1 MNEQG
6 AHSRKVSCR
15 QALSER
21 AGRVTAEA
29 KVLLSG
35 PIVRNAASL
44 YGSTVTTSVLG
55 FFYWFV
61 AARMASASAVG
72 IAAAIQSASQFVA
85 IYCVLGLSTL
95 LISELAVDRTHARS
109 LILTAVTGAATVG
122 FVVAVFGGL
131 VLAAVSR
138 TLHDGLTIP
147 VGLVVFALLGAMTTM
162 LIILDDSC
170 VGLFRADLQF
180 RRNAVFAVAKLL
192 VLPLII
198 IAWPSKA
205 GTELEVAWL
214 LGLAISIVT
223 VGIALRGV
231 TEGESARLNFHR
243 IIEKRR
249 LMAGHH
255 SLNVSIQSPRL
266 LIPVVVATVV
276 GAQANAAY
284 TAAFLVVSF
293 VNIIPQH
300 LSTVLFALAPGDE
313 VSLHREVRKT
323 MRIVLILA
331 LVSAPF
337 FAIFSEP
344 ILSVFGP
351 KYVAAAT
358 ALAVLGLTTYPMGI
372 KAHYVAI
379 SRSRGEMQAAASRSM
394 IGAFLEIGLATLG
407 AVVHG
412 ITGVAVGYLVA
423 VVLESFLFG
432 PVVFGVLRGS
442 PELAGPSA
450 EDAEMTPSAESH
462 DGADGTGQARDDSDG
477 DAT

>member
-1 MNEQG
+1 MSGPG
-6 AHSRKVSCR
+6 AHSRKVSYR
-15 QALSER
+15 QLLSGGI
-21 AGRVTAEA
+21 AQVTAEA
-29 KVLLSG
+29 RMLLSG

-55 FFYWFV
+55 FVYWFV
-61 AARMASASAVG
+61 AARMATASAVG
-72 IAAAIQSASQFVA
+72 IPAAIQSASQFVA

-109 LILTAVTGAATVG
+109 LIMTAVTGAATFG
-122 FVVAVFGGL
+122 FLVAVVGGL
-131 VLAAVSR
+131 ALSAFSR
-138 TLHDGLTIP
+138 TLHDGLTVP
-147 VGLVVFALLGAMTTM
+147 VGLLVFALLSAMTTM

-192 VLPLII
+192 VLPVII
-198 IAWPSKA
+198 IAWPSKS

-214 LGLAISIVT
+214 IGLGISIVT
-223 VGIALRGV
+223 VGIALRRV
-231 TEGESARLNFHR
+231 TEGGSSRLNFHR
-243 IIEKRR
+243 IIDKRR

-284 TAAFLVVSF
+284 TAAVLVVSF

-313 VSLHREVRKT
+313 VALHREVHKT

-331 LVSAPF
+331 LLSAPF
-337 FAIFSEP
+337 FALFSHP
-344 ILSVFGP
+344 ILAIFGP
-351 KYVAAAT
+351 KYVAGST

-379 SRSRGEMQAAASRSM
+379 SRSRGRMQAAASRSM
-394 IGAFLEIGLATLG
+394 IGAFLEVGLATLG

-412 ITGVAVGYLVA
+412 ITGVAVGYLIA
-423 VVLESFLFG
+423 VVLEGFLFG

-442 PELAGPSA
+442 PQPDPPLPEGAGEPHGTGSDGSA
-450 EDAEMTPSAESH
+450 EAH
-462 DGADGTGQARDDSDG
+462 DPIRDDG
-477 DAT
+477 DAV

>member
-1 MNEQG
+1 VSGPG
-6 AHSRKVSCR
+6 AHSRRLSYR
-15 QALSER
+15 QMLSDR
-21 AGRVTAEA
+21 VARVTAEA
-29 KVLLSG
+29 RMLLSG

-55 FFYWFV
+55 FVYWFV
-61 AARMASASAVG
+61 AARMTTASAVG

-109 LILTAVTGAATVG
+109 LIMTAVTGAATFG
-122 FVVAVFGGL
+122 FLVAVLGGL
-131 VLAAVSR
+131 VLSAFSQ
-138 TLHDGLTIP
+138 TLRHGLTIP
-147 VGLVVFALLGAMTTM
+147 VGLLVFALLSAMTTM

-192 VLPLII
+192 ILPAII
-198 IAWPSKA
+198 IAWPSKS

-223 VGIALRGV
+223 VGIALRKV
-231 TEGESARLNFHR
+231 TEGGSSRLNFHR

-284 TAAFLVVSF
+284 TAAVLVVSF

-313 VSLHREVRKT
+313 VALHREVQKT

-331 LVSAPF
+331 LLSAPF
-337 FAIFSEP
+337 FALFSHP
-344 ILSVFGP
+344 ILAIFGP
-351 KYVAAAT
+351 KYVAAST

-379 SRSRGEMQAAASRSM
+379 SRSRGRMQAAASRSM
-394 IGAFLEIGLATLG
+394 IGAFLEVGLATLG

-412 ITGVAVGYLVA
+412 ITGVAVGYLIA
-423 VVLESFLFG
+423 VVLEAFLFG
-432 PVVFGVLRGS
+432 PVVFGVLRRSPQSDPPLPGGVGEPHATGS
-442 PELAGPSA
+442 DGGAGA
-450 EDAEMTPSAESH
+450 H
-462 DGADGTGQARDDSDG
+462 DPIRDDG
-477 DAT
+477 GAV